1 MVEDEYDVF
10 VVVDDGA
17 VEVVLDEFGEAVWV
31 VTSTVLAGLAD
42 VDDDVVGITVSV
54 GEVLSV
60 AWLVEETVVSV
71 MTESCEVTAS
81 CVVSTTA
88 VLTTGTPSIVD
99 VYVEVYT

>member
-1 MVEDEYDVF
+1 MVEDEDDVF

-17 VEVVLDEFGEAVWV
+17 AEVVLDEFGEAVCV

-54 GEVLSV
+54 GEALSV
-60 AWLVEETVVSV
+60 AWLVEEAVVSV
-71 MTESCEVTAS
+71 VTGSCEVTAS
-81 CVVSTTA
+81 CVVSITA
-88 VLTTGTPSIVD
+88 VLMTGTPSIVD